1 MAEHCFRTSLLL
13 VLLLAASHL
22 SGAHAESGRKQKI
35 TSKKEVVHSEPCPK
49 PASARRGDR
58 LTIQLYTMAEG
69 GSDDP
74 VRSAEPAEQDF
85 VLGKHNVPHV
95 NKHVKGMCVGDVR
108 RLRVAWDGDY
118 KMQYIVKLLKNP
130 HGDARRV
137 KISSM
142 HDGSE
147 GTEKSEF

>member
-1 MAEHCFRTSLLL
+1 MTMPCLAKILLF
-13 VLLLAASHL
+13 VLILAAGPL
-22 SGAHAESGRKQKI
+22 SGANADSGRKQKI
-35 TSKKEVVHSEPCPK
+35 TSKKEVVHSESCPK

-142 HDGSE
+142 HDGGE
-147 GTEKSEF
+147 GAVKSDL